1 MTSCIRDNTLVG
13 WVLFFLWS
21 QEFML
26 LLWTYLLY
34 FKLIWVLSFYCS
46 YVDNIFF
53 SFIYAGFQTAY
64 WPTYWQLSKTSVESL
79 LIWRL
84 TMFALLDTQC
94 LWTPVNPSQALIRS
108 SHSTLHLFLGFVS
121 CFTNFFNFLAMFI
134 LYQII
139 FAQVSVYYQLSSSN
153 MLFFPVVNKHFVDIL
168 EQ

>member
-34 FKLIWVLSFYCS
+34 FKLIWVLSFYWS

-121 CFTNFFNFLAMFI
+121 CFTNFFNILAMFI

-139 FAQVSVYYQLSSSN
+139 FVQVSVYYQL
-153 MLFFPVVNKHFVDIL
+153 LFFPVVNKHFVDIL

>member
-21 QEFML
+21 KEFML

-34 FKLIWVLSFYCS
+34 FKLIWVLSFYWS

-139 FAQVSVYYQLSSSN
+139 FVQVSVYYQL
-153 MLFFPVVNKHFVDIL
+153 LFFPVVNKHFVDIL

>member
-1 MTSCIRDNTLVG
+1 MSVIFLVKSG
-13 WVLFFLWS
+13 IYWYVINIIILLIL
-21 QEFML
+21 L

-34 FKLIWVLSFYCS
+34 FKLIWVLSFYWS

-94 LWTPVNPSQALIRS
+94 LWTQVNPSQALIRS

-121 CFTNFFNFLAMFI
+121 CFTNFFNSLAMFI